1 MASLRIP
8 QNAINRSNSHDS
20 RCCYIPHNTEFM
32 RFAER
37 TQPPKARLAGMRRT
51 NPTPT
56 GLRGENAPNEPNG
69 STVDRRRCAKQT
81 RLTTDRDRK
90 PRERTQS
97 PADQPARMCRTN
109 PTEHGATGR
118 NAPAEPNCRLPDR
131 PECAERTQSPLDRQ
145 TRIRRTDPI
154 AAGSTDEN
162 TPNEPNR
169 PQTKR
174 QESDERTQMPDDQQH
189 RMRRTNPTAA
199 RSTGENAT
207 NEPNRRRSAR
217 RKRNER
223 TQRLEDRDAKTRRT
237 NPTTADV
244 DRRAVFD
251 ETNPRSQNARQNSR
265 PGNEMRG
272 RSFFAKRTH
281 ESIGGTA
288 SRRGA
293 KVEVCRSNPTTGY
306 SRFVDFA

>member
-1 MASLRIP
+1 MASLRFP
-8 QNAINRSNSHDS
+8 QNGTNRSNSHDS

-37 TQPPKARLAGMRRT
+37 TQPPKARLARMRRT

-97 PADQPARMCRTN
+97 PADRPARMCRTN

-145 TRIRRTDPI
+145 TKIRQTNPTGRRPSGKNPT
-154 AAGSTDEN
+154 
-162 TPNEPNR
+162 NEPKC
-169 PQTKR
+169 QTINTT
-174 QESDERTQMPDDQQH
+174 ECAERTQRPHDRQARTRQ
-189 RMRRTNPTAA
+189 TNPTARGSRREYA
-199 RSTGENAT
+199 PNDPNNRRRRPPSVIRR
-207 NEPNRRRSAR
+207 NEPNSA
-217 RKRNER
+217 KLSTE
-223 TQRLEDRDAKTRRT
+223 L
-237 NPTTADV
+237 
-244 DRRAVFD
+244 
-251 ETNPRSQNARQNSR
+251 
-265 PGNEMRG
+265 
-272 RSFFAKRTH
+272 
-281 ESIGGTA
+281 A
-288 SRRGA
+288 S
-293 KVEVCRSNPTTGY
+293 
-306 SRFVDFA
+306 